1 MIQKG
6 FHLNYSEC
14 VKFYYVLSTSISS
27 PCHLKEKK
35 NLKLL
40 NKAAEIFE
48 DLLNSLLG

>member
-35 NLKLL
+35 KS
-40 NKAAEIFE
+40 KIVKQEC
-48 DLLNSLLG
+48 